1 MDYSRLIPETAPE
14 DLFACIEKECER
26 FRKGVMSYRAASHE
40 EAEAAGYC
48 EDFGGDYR
56 RDRKKRPALLW
67 CSECGRESVAEWIS
81 AKSCHG
87 YGLSSGIGIEDD
99 FNNATGEY
107 QDGAEMHCPACGENV
122 TLKSA
127 TAMNHGHTDQTFIT
141 VPTVCGSYPVFT
153 VFCAERRIYKRS
165 VHYSAVPF
173 EAYVIDGKKV
183 VKLVAYRRGYGGG
196 WYSLG
201 GWQQLSRAVDTMCAP
216 IMYWQTPDLSGTVL
230 ENAKLWDYKAQ
241 AYESG
246 LFFPLAYSRLYL
258 RHRNVENLITAGL
271 GKLIGSAIEK
281 GAKASGY
288 YGGRMECP
296 TPNITWIDWK
306 QAKPAKMLGVTKEQL
321 RWIQKAGWKLEEW
334 EAFTACK
341 EELTPEE
348 VAEAFALIGVTSIKT
363 LAEIQEIRGKVLKTA
378 RYLRRQNEQAY
389 TYRDYIRAVH
399 NLGEDVTQD
408 VILWP
413 PRLRAAHD
421 RVAMAA
427 RYTTDRRTK
436 EQFEEMSRIAQGLTW
451 KHNGIIIRPAATPE
465 ELVQEGATLKH
476 CVGGYAK
483 SHASGRIILFIRHE
497 RRPERSWYTLNVDL
511 KTKKIIQNHG
521 YRNEMLPNGTHL
533 RIPKEVQDFVLA
545 WTETILNP
553 WVMPKKKQKEIA

>member
-1 MDYSRLIPETAPE
+1 M
-14 DLFACIEKECER
+14 
-26 FRKGVMSYRAASHE
+26 
-40 EAEAAGYC
+40 
-48 EDFGGDYR
+48 
-56 RDRKKRPALLW
+56 
-67 CSECGRESVAEWIS
+67 
-81 AKSCHG
+81 
-87 YGLSSGIGIEDD
+87 
-99 FNNATGEY
+99 
-107 QDGAEMHCPACGENV
+107 
-122 TLKSA
+122 
-127 TAMNHGHTDQTFIT
+127 
-141 VPTVCGSYPVFT
+141 
-153 VFCAERRIYKRS
+153 
-165 VHYSAVPF
+165 
-173 EAYVIDGKKV
+173 
-183 VKLVAYRRGYGGG
+183 
-196 WYSLG
+196 
-201 GWQQLSRAVDTMCAP
+201 
-216 IMYWQTPDLSGTVL
+216 
-230 ENAKLWDYKAQ
+230 
-241 AYESG
+241 
-246 LFFPLAYSRLYL
+246 
-258 RHRNVENLITAGL
+258 
-271 GKLIGSAIEK
+271 
-281 GAKASGY
+281 
-288 YGGRMECP
+288 
-296 TPNITWIDWK
+296 
-306 QAKPAKMLGVTKEQL
+306 
-321 RWIQKAGWKLEEW
+321 
-334 EAFTACK
+334 
-341 EELTPEE
+341 
-348 VAEAFALIGVTSIKT
+348 AEAFALIGVTSIKT

-533 RIPKEVQDFVLA
+533 CIPKEVQDFVLA

>member
-1 MDYSRLIPETAPE
+1 
-14 DLFACIEKECER
+14 
-26 FRKGVMSYRAASHE
+26 
-40 EAEAAGYC
+40 
-48 EDFGGDYR
+48 
-56 RDRKKRPALLW
+56 
-67 CSECGRESVAEWIS
+67 
-81 AKSCHG
+81 
-87 YGLSSGIGIEDD
+87 
-99 FNNATGEY
+99 
-107 QDGAEMHCPACGENV
+107 
-122 TLKSA
+122 
-127 TAMNHGHTDQTFIT
+127 
-141 VPTVCGSYPVFT
+141 
-153 VFCAERRIYKRS
+153 
-165 VHYSAVPF
+165 
-173 EAYVIDGKKV
+173 
-183 VKLVAYRRGYGGG
+183 
-196 WYSLG
+196 
-201 GWQQLSRAVDTMCAP
+201 
-216 IMYWQTPDLSGTVL
+216 
-230 ENAKLWDYKAQ
+230 
-241 AYESG
+241 
-246 LFFPLAYSRLYL
+246 
-258 RHRNVENLITAGL
+258 
-271 GKLIGSAIEK
+271 
-281 GAKASGY
+281 
-288 YGGRMECP
+288 MECP

-378 RYLRRQNEQAY
+378 WYLRRQNEQAY

-533 RIPKEVQDFVLA
+533 CIPKEVQDFVLA

>member
-1 MDYSRLIPETAPE
+1 MDHQ
-14 DLFACIEKECER
+14 
-26 FRKGVMSYRAASHE
+26 SHE
-40 EAEAAGYC
+40 PARFWYYYDFSPLQPGRYYCGDCFQLLPAIESGTVDMVLIDPPYYMGKDKAWDCFEGRADYMAFMGRAFIQAQRILKENGTLGFWHNDLQKITWLCDWLERNTDMRFATWGIWVKPNHRRKIWVNPGPGNTLRSWFNIGEFCVFFVKGTAGTAWNKTGL
-48 EDFGGDYR
+48 ELA
-56 RDRKKRPALLW
+56 KKRPALLW

-99 FNNATGEY
+99 FNNATGGY

-183 VKLVAYRRGYGGG
+183 VKLVAYRRGFGGG

-216 IMYWQTPDLSGTVL
+216 IMYWRTPDLSGTVL

-246 LFFPLAYSRLYL
+246 LFYPLAYSRLYL

-281 GAKASGY
+281 GAKVSGY

-296 TPNITWIDWK
+296 TPNIAWIDWK
-306 QAKPAKMLGVTKEQL
+306 QAK
-321 RWIQKAGWKLEEW
+321 RRS
-334 EAFTACK
+334 
-341 EELTPEE
+341 
-348 VAEAFALIGVTSIKT
+348 TSI
-363 LAEIQEIRGKVLKTA
+363 
-378 RYLRRQNEQAY
+378 
-389 TYRDYIRAVH
+389 
-399 NLGEDVTQD
+399 
-408 VILWP
+408 
-413 PRLRAAHD
+413 
-421 RVAMAA
+421 
-427 RYTTDRRTK
+427 
-436 EQFEEMSRIAQGLTW
+436 W
-451 KHNGIIIRPAATPE
+451 KP
-465 ELVQEGATLKH
+465 
-476 CVGGYAK
+476 
-483 SHASGRIILFIRHE
+483 
-497 RRPERSWYTLNVDL
+497 
-511 KTKKIIQNHG
+511 
-521 YRNEMLPNGTHL
+521 
-533 RIPKEVQDFVLA
+533 
-545 WTETILNP
+545 
-553 WVMPKKKQKEIA
+553 

>member
-14 DLFACIEKECER
+14 DLFACIEKECGR
-26 FRKGVMSYRAASHE
+26 FRKGVLSYRAASHK

-107 QDGAEMHCPACGENV
+107 QDGAEMHCPACGKNV

-173 EAYVIDGKKV
+173 EAYVIDGKKA
-183 VKLVAYRRGYGGG
+183 VKLVAYRRGFGGG

-216 IMYWQTPDLSGTVL
+216 IMYWRTPDLSGTVL

-246 LFFPLAYSRLYL
+246 LFYPLAYSRLYL

-271 GKLIGSAIEK
+271 GKLIGSAIKK

-306 QAKPAKMLGVTKEQL
+306 QATCLNTRTKSEGTRALCSRKSIFSRL
-321 RWIQKAGWKLEEW
+321 RISGRLNSS
-334 EAFTACK
+334 
-341 EELTPEE
+341 
-348 VAEAFALIGVTSIKT
+348 IGV
-363 LAEIQEIRGKVLKTA
+363 RRRA
-378 RYLRRQNEQAY
+378 RRN
-389 TYRDYIRAVH
+389 DK
-399 NLGEDVTQD
+399 
-408 VILWP
+408 
-413 PRLRAAHD
+413 PR
-421 RVAMAA
+421 
-427 RYTTDRRTK
+427 
-436 EQFEEMSRIAQGLTW
+436 
-451 KHNGIIIRPAATPE
+451 
-465 ELVQEGATLKH
+465 EGSNQTGQHRHSA
-476 CVGGYAK
+476 
-483 SHASGRIILFIRHE
+483 GR
-497 RRPERSWYTLNVDL
+497 
-511 KTKKIIQNHG
+511 
-521 YRNEMLPNGTHL
+521 
-533 RIPKEVQDFVLA
+533 
-545 WTETILNP
+545 
-553 WVMPKKKQKEIA
+553 

>member
-1 MDYSRLIPETAPE
+1 
-14 DLFACIEKECER
+14 
-26 FRKGVMSYRAASHE
+26 
-40 EAEAAGYC
+40 
-48 EDFGGDYR
+48 
-56 RDRKKRPALLW
+56 
-67 CSECGRESVAEWIS
+67 
-81 AKSCHG
+81 
-87 YGLSSGIGIEDD
+87 
-99 FNNATGEY
+99 
-107 QDGAEMHCPACGENV
+107 MHCPACGENV

-173 EAYVIDGKKV
+173 EAYVIDGKKA
-183 VKLVAYRRGYGGG
+183 VKLVAYRRGFGGG

-216 IMYWQTPDLSGTVL
+216 IMYWRTPDLSGTVL

-246 LFFPLAYSRLYL
+246 LFYPLAYSRLYL

-281 GAKASGY
+281 GAKVSGY

-436 EQFEEMSRIAQGLTW
+436 EQFEEMSRIVQGLTW

-533 RIPKEVQDFVLA
+533 CIPKEVQDFVLA